1 MYNYIE
7 NKWITK
13 EGNILNIQ
21 DMTTQ
26 HIKNV
31 ITFLSYRNNFYD
43 NFNWDDCGNDFDYID
58 NSHLVDMKIEELNNE
73 LKRRGD

>member
-13 EGNILNIQ
+13 EGNILTIQ

-31 ITFLSYRNNFYD
+31 ITFLNYRSNFYD
-43 NFNWDDCGNDFDYID
+43 NFSWDNCGNDFDYID